1 MTPNKLV
8 YILDDDK
15 ARGDKLITL
24 LDFIGKPCAW
34 SDYHHPQSP
43 LLSKTQ
49 IAMVGVHP
57 SIDSTIELLHELVVL
72 APNVPVILVFPPKI
86 AVPESVQNVLAT
98 LTFPFN
104 YAELLDALYKC
115 QSVAND
121 EWKYWI
127 NATDAPLYR
136 NLVGGSD
143 SIRLIRKLIEQ
154 VAATDAT
161 VLILGES
168 GTGKEVIAR
177 NIHALSARRGHPFI
191 PVNCGAI
198 PSELLESELFGHEK
212 GAFTGAITS
221 RLGRFELANGG
232 TLFLDEIGDMP
243 LTMQVKLLRVLQ
255 ERCFE
260 RVGSNKS
267 ISIDVRIVAATHRN
281 LENEISKGRFRE
293 DLYYRLNV
301 FPIEVP
307 SLRLR
312 KSDVAILLNEWIA
325 RMKGDKRPGIHIM
338 PRALQ
343 VLERYQWPGNV
354 RELGNLVERLSILF
368 PDGVLD
374 VEDLPKRFRMEHMP
388 HENGII
394 TAERDTLL
402 HMEQKEVSS
411 LAVDAINLKEHLNKT
426 ELALIHQ
433 ALEDA
438 NWVVAH
444 AAKFLNMRR
453 TTLVEKMRKY
463 GLSRPIKN

>member
-1 MTPNKLV
+1 MPPNKLV

-15 ARGDKLITL
+15 ARGDKLVTL

-43 LLSKTQ
+43 LLSKAQ
-49 IAMVGVHP
+49 IVMVGIHS
-57 SIDSTIELLHELVVL
+57 SIDSTIDLLHELEML
-72 APNVPVILVFPPKI
+72 APNVPIILVFPPVI
-86 AVPESVQNVLAT
+86 AVPESIHNVIAT
-98 LTFPFN
+98 LNFPFN
-104 YAELLDALYKC
+104 YAQLLDALYKC
-115 QSVAND
+115 QSISQD
-121 EWKYWI
+121 ESKYWI
-127 NATDAPLYR
+127 TVNDAPLYR
-136 NLVGGSD
+136 SLVGGSD
-143 SIRLIRKLIEQ
+143 AIRKIRILIEQ
-154 VAATDAT
+154 VAVTDAS

-177 NIHALSARRGHPFI
+177 NIHTLSARREHPFI

-267 ISIDVRIVAATHRN
+267 ISVNVRIIAATHRN
-281 LENEISKGRFRE
+281 LEHAIAEGRFRE

-312 KSDVAILLNEWIA
+312 KSDVAILINEWIA
-325 RMKGDKRPGIHIM
+325 RMKGEKKPGIHIM
-338 PRALQ
+338 PRALE

-354 RELGNLVERLSILF
+354 RELGNLIERLSILF

-374 VEDLPKRFRMEHMP
+374 VEDLPMRFRTEHKAL
-388 HENGII
+388 ENGIV
-394 TAERDTLL
+394 TAERDSLL
-402 HMEQKEVSS
+402 HIEQKEVTS
-411 LAVDAINLKEHLNKT
+411 LAMDAINLKEHLNKT
-426 ELALIHQ
+426 EIALIRH

-438 NWVVAH
+438 DWVVAH
-444 AAKFLNMRR
+444 AARFLNMRR
-453 TTLVEKMRKY
+453 TTLVEKMKKY
-463 GLSRPIKN
+463 GLSRPTKN